1 MPSRSIPLQLLTS
14 PTFPGP
20 RAFTPKCTA
29 RAGGSP
35 SFLVFFPRE
44 PGHILG
50 ASARV
55 SFNVLSLPGRTGVA
69 LAVFGMRRSSRSPR
83 EASVQRRNVS
93 LDTVHCDLRACYN
106 ALSLSAFV
114 PRRCGEPPCPHRPQ
128 RFMPT
133 TLLAWFLP
141 PSLSPPSFFFLLL
154 LLLRLL
160 HPLLLSL
167 ARPELN
173 GRPGRVS
180 RALPPASLAF
190 T

>member
-1 MPSRSIPLQLLTS
+1 MQLLTS

-141 PSLSPPSFFFLLL
+141 PSLSPPPS
-154 LLLRLL
+154 
-160 HPLLLSL
+160 PPPPPL
-167 ARPELN
+167 ARA
-173 GRPGRVS
+173 S
-180 RALPPASLAF
+180 RAEWASWSGLARAPSSQF
-190 T
+190 GVHLISACEGTSC